1 MRRRSAG
8 PNSSRA
14 SFRSVRFVV
23 LFCFAVLSLFFAVQ
37 LLGASMRT
45 LSPAVRPI
53 LTRQTGPLSFVGISW
68 LSAYV
73 MLNGSIVAAI
83 ALSLYSADLM
93 TVLELFLLVAGS
105 RLGAAGI
112 VLLIGALEY
121 LRASE
126 YSLPEAMRLGTL
138 TFLVNQTIYVPATV
152 IGATAVWFT
161 ERCVGT
167 RRGRRR
173 SSGQCRRLRAGHD
186 RDDRPLRRGTQ
197 RPAGR
202 DRPRREFSP
211 HRHPVERFLRQLAQR
226 TSVRVSPAPLA
237 VVRFRV
243 HHHRRNDERSVL
255 DGPDRTRLQSGLHPT
270 SRDRPVHHGCQYR
283 NAHGHPAGRG
293 GPRVRRGIAIVLLL
307 FGAAAVTTVAAFS
320 VYDSYYAF
328 LEAVQD
334 ALLESDRAFAA
345 FIAMLAAAPFALV
358 IVPG

>member
-1 MRRRSAG
+1 
-8 PNSSRA
+8 
-14 SFRSVRFVV
+14 
-23 LFCFAVLSLFFAVQ
+23 
-37 LLGASMRT
+37 MRT

-126 YSLPEAMRLGTL
+126 YSLPEAMRLRTL

-161 ERCVGT
+161 ERGAWERDVAVDV
-167 RRGRRR
+167 
-173 SSGQCRRLRAGHD
+173 RAGSAGVFEPVTTATIDHFGAAPSALLAVIALVGSFHLID
-186 RDDRPLRRGTQ
+186 TLLNGFSVNWLRERVFVYL
-197 RPAGR
+197 R
-202 DRPRREFSP
+202 
-211 HRHPVERFLRQLAQR
+211 HRWLSFGFGFIITAVT
-226 TSVRVSPAPLA
+226 TSVAFSMGLIVPVYNRGYIRRAEIVPYTMGASIGTLTDTLLVA
-237 VVRFRV
+237 VVL
-243 HHHRRNDERSVL
+243 E
-255 DGPDRTRLQSGLHPT
+255 SG
-270 SRDRPVHHGCQYR
+270 
-283 NAHGHPAGRG
+283 A
-293 GPRVRRGIAIVLLL
+293 GIAIVLLL

-320 VYDSYYAF
+320 VIRLLLRVPRGCSGRTSRERPCVRGIYR
-328 LEAVQD
+328 D
-334 ALLESDRAFAA
+334 ARRRSVCAGDRSWV
-345 FIAMLAAAPFALV
+345 M
-358 IVPG
+358 